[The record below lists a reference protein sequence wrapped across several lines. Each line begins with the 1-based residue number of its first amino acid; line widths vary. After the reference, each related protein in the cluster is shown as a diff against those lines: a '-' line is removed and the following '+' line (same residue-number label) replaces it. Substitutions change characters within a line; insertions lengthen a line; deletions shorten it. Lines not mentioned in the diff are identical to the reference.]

1 MQPVA
6 DVTSASGQPAGPRGL
21 LSSVLSSAWG
31 ALRRHYAIAL
41 LAAILALG
49 LGLRLYQLGGVPA
62 GFFCDE
68 ASIGYNAYT
77 ILTTGAD
84 EYGVPH
90 PFFFRA
96 FGEYKSPVEIYSTV
110 PFVAVFGLD
119 EVAVRL
125 PSVIYGELGIL
136 AIYLL
141 VGQLFKSSRHREA
154 LALLAALFLA
164 ISPWDIQFSRVAL
177 EGLTAWVFFTTL
189 ALYLFLKAQER
200 AGRGFWLLPVSM
212 VVFALALYS
221 YFPARIF
228 VPLLGI
234 GLCCIYWRYF
244 RDHLPETLIAAS
256 VLLLCLIPFIQ
267 NQFSP
272 AGFARW
278 QQVSIFAHPPANE
291 PIWQHIALNYLSHF
305 SLQFLF
311 TAGDIGMPGQMV
323 TRHSVRGMGELY
335 LYQLPLVLLG
345 LWSLISAARK
355 VLPSKTSMPSIRRE
369 ALVIGLWL
377 VLFPVGSMFTTDD
390 AVQAT
395 RSIIG
400 VVPWQIVSAVGLVY
414 LFQLG
419 ARLIQRYQEQ
429 ETRDQD
435 FAAAVSSASRP
446 AGITTVGAAIALF
459 FVVYLAQ
466 YFGAYNGYA
475 SGFWGWQYG
484 PREIVHYYIAHET
497 DYDQLVMIPEFN
509 APEIFFKFYAPQGCA
524 NCIVGVPGDSWRGDR
539 RQLFALT
546 PDFAAAYAAK
556 IKTVDTIRY
565 PDGDTA
571 FVLVEFTAAP

>member
-6 DVTSASGQPAGPRGL
+6 NVTTAPPRIAQAQQLVATGW
-21 LSSVLSSAWG
+21 S
-31 ALRRHYAIAL
+31 ALRQHYAMVL
-41 LAAILALG
+41 LVAILALG

-77 ILTTGAD
+77 LLADGTD
-84 EYGVPH
+84 EYGIPH

-110 PFVAVFGLD
+110 PFVAVFGLT
-119 EVAVRL
+119 EIAVRL
-125 PSVIYGELGIL
+125 PSVLYGELGIL
-136 AIYLL
+136 ALYLL
-141 VGQLFKSSRHREA
+141 VGQLFKASPHREA

-164 ISPWDIQFSRVAL
+164 ISPWDVQFSRVAL

-200 AGRGFWLLPVSM
+200 PWLLPGAM

-234 GLCCIYWRYF
+234 GLCGIYWRFF
-244 RDHLPETLIAAS
+244 RDHWREAAVAAS
-256 VLLLCLIPFIQ
+256 VLIVCLIPFVQ

-272 AGFARW
+272 EGFARW
-278 QQVSIFAHPPANE
+278 QQVSIFAHPPADQ
-291 PIWQHIALNYLSHF
+291 PVWQHIALNYLSHF
-305 SLQFLF
+305 SLDFLF
-311 TAGDIGMPGQMV
+311 TKGDIGMPGQAV

-345 LWSLISAARK
+345 IWSLASAALKRPPA
-355 VLPSKTSMPSIRRE
+355 LRRE
-369 ALVIGLWL
+369 ALVIALWL
-377 VLFPVGSMFTTDD
+377 VLFPVGSMFTTDP
-390 AVQAT
+390 AAQAT

-419 ARLIQRYQEQ
+419 ARLIERTHGEA
-429 ETRDQD
+429 RVGQD
-435 FAAAVSSASRP
+435 FLAAVSASARP
-446 AGITTVGAAIALF
+446 AGIATAGAAVLIF
-459 FVVYLAQ
+459 FAAYLPQ
-466 YFGAYNGYA
+466 YFVAYNGYA
-475 SGFWGWQYG
+475 SDFWGWQYG
-484 PREIVHYYIAHET
+484 PRQIVHYYTAHEAS
-497 DYDQLVMIPEFN
+497 YDELVMISDFN
-509 APEIFFKFYAPQGCA
+509 APEIFFRFYAPDDCA
-524 NCIVGVPGDSWRGDR
+524 NCIVGVPSDSYKAGQ

-546 PDFAAAYAAK
+546 PDFAAAYAGK

-565 PDGDTA
+565 PDGETA